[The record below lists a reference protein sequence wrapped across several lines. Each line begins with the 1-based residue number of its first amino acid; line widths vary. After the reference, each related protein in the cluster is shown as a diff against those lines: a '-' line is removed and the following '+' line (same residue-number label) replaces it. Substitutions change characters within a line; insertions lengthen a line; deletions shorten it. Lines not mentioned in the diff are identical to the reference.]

1 MAYIGTGTLSPLIA
15 YSQNVHKNSSN
26 ETRTLF
32 IAYSQNVHKN
42 SSNEGFYEDSQEIC
56 PILTNQQFS
65 VLFVACR

>member
-15 YSQNVHKNSSN
+15 YSQNVH
-26 ETRTLF
+26 T
-32 IAYSQNVHKN
+32 N